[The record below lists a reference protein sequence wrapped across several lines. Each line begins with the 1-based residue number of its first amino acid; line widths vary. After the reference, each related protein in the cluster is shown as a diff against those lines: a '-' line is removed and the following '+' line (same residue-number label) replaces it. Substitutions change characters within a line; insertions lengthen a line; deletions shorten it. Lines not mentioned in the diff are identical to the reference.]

1 MPGILCDSDRRNRTR
16 PTAPA
21 AVAPSGSAGVRGYNL
36 RCRTGRRTQAGCW
49 HEGRTA
55 AGACSSAYAS
65 GRPSRPLAGQARQ
78 GHPRPE
84 GALPSPARP
93 EGTLGSSRRF
103 PPSLSG
109 RRPGARAPGP
119 ATGTEARAL
128 LAACQRRRA
137 AAAPVAPKSWL
148 SGDGR
153 PPFCCALTW
162 GPTGPT
168 KMNLKSVG
176 DERKLSAWQ

>member
-1 MPGILCDSDRRNRTR
+1 MDTICD
-16 PTAPA
+16 A
-21 AVAPSGSAGVRGYNL
+21 ALAGAL
-36 RCRTGRRTQAGCW
+36 RL
-49 HEGRTA
+49 A
-55 AGACSSAYAS
+55 AGTEGCRGRCLCHHQCQWPLNSHGSESESAT
-65 GRPSRPLAGQARQ
+65 GRPSPPGPPDTRGRAAFAG
-78 GHPRPE
+78 
-84 GALPSPARP
+84 PAR
-93 EGTLGSSRRF
+93 GHSRIITA
-103 PPSLSG
+103 LSAFKLVAG
-109 RRPGARAPGP
+109 APGGAPAP

-153 PPFCCALTW
+153 PSFCCALTW